1 MSDGLPPILIPVS
14 RPTLGPEELEAVGEI
29 FASHWLS
36 IGAVTREFERTLEEF
51 LDVPHVLAVNS
62 GSAALHLALDALQ
75 LAPEDEVIVPSL
87 TFVSAVQM
95 IVAAGARPVFCEVD
109 PRTLNMDPGDVERR
123 ITPRTRAI
131 LPVHYGGYPCD
142 MDRLQSIARQHSLAV
157 VDDAAHGVRFPI
169 SRPHDRLAR

>member
-62 GSAALHLALDALQ
+62 GSAALS
-75 LAPEDEVIVPSL
+75 PGPGMRCSW
-87 TFVSAVQM
+87 
-95 IVAAGARPVFCEVD
+95 RP
-109 PRTLNMDPGDVERR
+109 RMRSSSRR
-123 ITPRTRAI
+123 
-131 LPVHYGGYPCD
+131 
-142 MDRLQSIARQHSLAV
+142 
-157 VDDAAHGVRFPI
+157 
-169 SRPHDRLAR
+169 